1 MIDQCNVCGSA
12 LMRELYDS
20 GAGASLTSLC
30 RIVATPTRVR
40 ACPTCAHIQ
49 TDEAVH
55 APSYYDKEYD
65 ILVESED
72 EDQIYEVVAGKPVFR
87 TAHQVAVLQRKLAL
101 KAGTRLLDY
110 GCAKSSTYRALAQVR
125 PELELHLFDVSDRYV
140 PFWESFLAADH
151 WSTYEPR
158 AEWSGY
164 FDVITSFFA
173 FEHIPDP
180 VASLRNVASLLRRD
194 GSFYCIVPNVLTN
207 VADLVVVDHVNHFTY
222 TSILK
227 MFANAG
233 FGEVGIDDTAHK
245 GAFVIVA
252 KKQSPD
258 CASSSKENAPAVAA
272 LLEEAGQLGEFWS
285 TAALRARE
293 FEHTLRE
300 DDVLAIYGAGFYGA
314 FLASALERPERI
326 SCFIDQ
332 NPHLQG
338 RIVNGKPVVHPSSLP
353 DGITT
358 LMVGLNPVNAR
369 AIVAQ
374 LDCLNKLRK
383 FFL

>member
-1 MIDQCNVCGSA
+1 MTDQCNVCGTA
-12 LMRELYDS
+12 LMPALYDS

-30 RIVATPTRVR
+30 RIVDTPTRVR
-40 ACPTCAHIQ
+40 ACPSCAHIQ
-49 TDEAVH
+49 TDEAIH
-55 APSYYDKEYD
+55 APTYYDKEYD

-101 KAGTRLLDY
+101 RAGTRLLDY

-125 PELELHLFDVSDRYV
+125 PDLELHLFDVSDRYV
-140 PFWESFLAADH
+140 PFWEAFLAADR

-158 AEWSGY
+158 REWSEY

-180 VASLRNVASLLRRD
+180 VASLRNVASLLRPD

-207 VADLVVVDHVNHFTY
+207 VADLVVVDHVNHFTH

-227 MFANAG
+227 MFSNAG
-233 FGEVGIDDTAHK
+233 FGRVDIDDTGHK
-245 GAFVIVA
+245 GAFVVVA
-252 KKQSPD
+252 KKTPD
-258 CASSSKENAPAVAA
+258 GVSSSIGDAPPVAA
-272 LLEEAGQLGEFWS
+272 LLDEAGRLGEFWS
-285 TAALRARE
+285 TAALRVRQ
-293 FEHTLRE
+293 FERTLRD

-326 SCFIDQ
+326 MCFIDQ

-338 RIVNGKPVVHPSSLP
+338 RIVNRRPVVHPSSLP
-353 DGITT
+353 DAITT
-358 LMVGLNPVNAR
+358 LIVGLNPANAR
-369 AIVAQ
+369 AIIAQ
-374 LDCLNKLRK
+374 LDSLHALRK

>member
-1 MIDQCNVCGSA
+1 MTDQCNVCGTA
-12 LMRELYDS
+12 LMPALYDS

-30 RIVATPTRVR
+30 RIVDTPTRVR
-40 ACPTCAHIQ
+40 ACPSCAHIQ

-55 APSYYDKEYD
+55 APTYYDKEYD

-87 TAHQVAVLQRKLAL
+87 TAHQVAVLQSKLAL
-101 KAGTRLLDY
+101 RAGTRLLDY

-125 PELELHLFDVSDRYV
+125 PDLELHLFDVSDRYV
-140 PFWESFLAADH
+140 PFWEAFLAADR

-158 AEWSGY
+158 REWSEY

-180 VASLRNVASLLRRD
+180 VASLRNVASLLRPD

-207 VADLVVVDHVNHFTY
+207 VADLVVVDHVNHFTH

-227 MFANAG
+227 MFSNAG
-233 FGEVGIDDTAHK
+233 FGRVDIDDTGHK

-252 KKQSPD
+252 KKTPD
-258 CASSSKENAPAVAA
+258 GVSSSIVDAPPVAA
-272 LLEEAGQLGEFWS
+272 LLDEAGRLGEFWS
-285 TAALRARE
+285 TAALRVRQ
-293 FEHTLRE
+293 FERTLRE

-326 SCFIDQ
+326 MCFIDQ

-338 RIVNGKPVVHPSSLP
+338 RIVNRRPVVHPSSLP
-353 DGITT
+353 DAITT
-358 LMVGLNPVNAR
+358 LIVGLNPANAR
-369 AIVAQ
+369 TIIAQ
-374 LDCLNKLRK
+374 LDSLHALRK